1 MGYFKE
7 LSILLD
13 ENDEAIEKIMEN
25 NKKIKELVSNETK
38 VENETVVEEKK
49 NTISLEDLRS
59 FLGQMSRDGMTESV
73 KQLLKRYGADKL
85 SNLSPDNYEAVYLDA
100 EDIKNGR

>member
-59 FLGQMSRDGMTESV
+59 LLGQMSRDGMTESV